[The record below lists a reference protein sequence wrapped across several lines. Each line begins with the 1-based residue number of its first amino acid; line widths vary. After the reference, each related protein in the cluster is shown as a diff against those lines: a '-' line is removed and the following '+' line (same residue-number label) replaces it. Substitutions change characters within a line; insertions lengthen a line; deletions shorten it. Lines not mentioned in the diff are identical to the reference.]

1 MQSHYL
7 ICFIRKINDRCRFI
21 AASKVTKVVE
31 KIEESYEKHAYRFS
45 KYNPFIPPNLKV
57 NVLTYEELIA
67 YAIEQHGQEKI
78 NEIQSS
84 IIKIEKIKMIVRQR
98 LI

>member
-1 MQSHYL
+1 MSFH
-7 ICFIRKINDRCRFI
+7 CCVKSNESSR
-21 AASKVTKVVE
+21 E
-31 KIEESYEKHAYRFS
+31 IEESYEKHAYRFS

-84 IIKIEKIKMIVRQR
+84 IIKIEKIKMIVR
-98 LI
+98 

>member
-7 ICFIRKINDRCRFI
+7 ICFIRKVNDGCRFI
-21 AASKVTKVVE
+21 ATSKVTKVAE
-31 KIEESYEKHAYRFS
+31 KIEEKYEKQAYRFS
-45 KYNPFIPPNLKV
+45 KYNPFIPPNMKV

-84 IIKIEKIKMIVRQR
+84 IIKIEKRKMIVR
-98 LI
+98 